1 MEFLHRANPRAARI
15 ALLPGAWN
23 PPTLAH
29 IAVAK
34 AALSRADEA
43 VLVLPRVFPHKEF
56 EGPGPD
62 RRAAWLAA
70 CARASG
76 LSAALSDGGLFID
89 VARECRAAT
98 RASAIFLVCGSDAA
112 ERIVGWDYGPGDSIA
127 RQLEEYELLVAPR
140 PGGFAPP
147 PGLAPRIHSLDLAAD
162 WRGVSSTEVRDRI
175 RRGGAWAHL
184 VPAEIAEDVRAA
196 F

>member
-1 MEFLHRANPRAARI
+1 MEFLHRANPQAARI

-29 IAVAK
+29 IALAT
-34 AALSRADEA
+34 AALGWAEDA
-43 VLVLPRVFPHKEF
+43 VLVLPRAFPHKEF

-70 CARASG
+70 CARAAG

-89 VARECRAAT
+89 IARECRASTGA
-98 RASAIFLVCGSDAA
+98 AGIFLVCGCDAA
-112 ERIVGWDYGPGDSIA
+112 ERIVGWDYGPGDSID

-140 PGGFAPP
+140 PHGFAPP
-147 PGLAPRIHSLDLAAD
+147 SALAPLIHSLDLAGD
-162 WRGVSSTEVRDRI
+162 WNDVSSTEVRERI
-175 RRGGAWAHL
+175 RRGAAWTHL
-184 VPAEIAEDVRAA
+184 VPAEILEDVRAA